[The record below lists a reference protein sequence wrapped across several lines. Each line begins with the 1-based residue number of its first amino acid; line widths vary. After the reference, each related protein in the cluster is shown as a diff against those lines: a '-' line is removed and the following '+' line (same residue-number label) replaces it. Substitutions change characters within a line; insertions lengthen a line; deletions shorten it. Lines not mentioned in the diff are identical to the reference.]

1 MHCLSKQE
9 GEALLPDNDIFKLVK
24 KSLEEQ
30 TIFCLTAARQ
40 KALADACA
48 MLPAIFQ
55 RGLTVRI
62 VTGAFARVHVCPFS
76 YSGQL
81 QLTRNYDKIPEAV
94 EQRIQSQEV
103 WDALV
108 DEASEFHEIRN
119 ATFEKLGF
127 PPGEVVGEGKPED
140 DVRPLNQRR
149 SIIIGNKDKL
159 AKMHQNA
166 KDAMARSKKEKAE
179 AKKAV
184 EAQAAAGAR
193 ALLLAAEL
201 KRLQDFHVKKT
212 KEAEDKTKA
221 EMARRN
227 KAEAE
232 KKEAEKKASAE
243 KKEMEA
249 QIRILTLKL
258 AKAEKKQVRPTGSSG
273 SLPLLTP
280 PCPCMLSAI
289 VVERIFSL
297 PGLFPLCQSS
307 KAAKK
312 RPNRPNGPNGP
323 KQPKQ

>member
-166 KDAMARSKKEKAE
+166 KDDCTEQEGEGRSKKGCGGAGSRWGTGPPSGGGTQEVASFPCQEDKGSGGQDESRDGKAE
-179 AKKAV
+179 
-184 EAQAAAGAR
+184 EG
-193 ALLLAAEL
+193 
-201 KRLQDFHVKKT
+201 
-212 KEAEDKTKA
+212 
-221 EMARRN
+221 
-227 KAEAE
+227 
-232 KKEAEKKASAE
+232 
-243 KKEMEA
+243 
-249 QIRILTLKL
+249 
-258 AKAEKKQVRPTGSSG
+258 GS
-273 SLPLLTP
+273 
-280 PCPCMLSAI
+280 
-289 VVERIFSL
+289 
-297 PGLFPLCQSS
+297 
-307 KAAKK
+307 
-312 RPNRPNGPNGP
+312 
-323 KQPKQ
+323 